1 MAVSARRADRAR
13 ERQLEYMRKFAA
25 EYRGREHEMIAD
37 MRAQASDVRA
47 RIDAIRSIRPN
58 DHVLEVGSGG
68 CGLIFN
74 FGGDHA
80 VGVDPL
86 ADHLRP
92 LFPWQRS
99 SDVPTIQ
106 AEGEDLPF
114 DTGAFDIV
122 LSDNVVDHA
131 RDPRRILEE
140 IARLLKPGG
149 LFYFTVHVHHPIYS
163 VSSDLYGAWH
173 ALRLPGEVTPFA
185 DHTVHLTLDA
195 ARELFRDLPLQIVQ
209 QGTDRAR
216 IREEASKIPPRHWGD
231 RLKRLFFKNVTWE
244 VFAIRS

>member
-1 MAVSARRADRAR
+1 
-13 ERQLEYMRKFAA
+13 MRKFAE
-25 EYRGREHEMIAD
+25 EYRGREHEMVVD
-37 MRAQASDVRA
+37 MRAQASDVRS
-47 RIDAIRSIRPN
+47 RIDGIRSIRPS

-86 ADHLRP
+86 ADHLRQI
-92 LFPWQRS
+92 FPWQGS
-99 SDVPTIQ
+99 SEVPTIQ

-140 IARLLKPGG
+140 IARVLKPGG
-149 LFYFTVHVHHPIYS
+149 LFYFTVHVHHPIYRL
-163 VSSDLYGAWH
+163 SSDLYGAWH

-185 DHTVHLTLDA
+185 DHTVHLTPRA
-195 ARELFRDLPLQIVQ
+195 ARQLFRDLPLQIVQ

-216 IREEASKIPPRHWGD
+216 VREEASKIPPRHWGD